1 MSEITYAELQGLIE
15 HQEVKGSRVEVTFR
29 CPKTGVTQISSAG
42 IQRGRDLSNVAMSA
56 MKQNLWRSLRSGI
69 MRAIS
74 GLLGRGMLGQVGR
87 QVSNEVVRN
96 AGHGARHT
104 GADVETAVVAAF
116 LSVQNQFRREGS
128 GWVAAHGQVN
138 PEAVDTGFHAQ
149 LRGAPVQERY
159 DQGVL
164 ARVMVELAKGD
175 GQLSDE
181 ERSMVSAFVDPS
193 LGTIDQLATRPAL
206 SKVSAFVDPSLGT
219 IDQLATRPAL
229 SDVELSETS
238 AAARDTILMLGWAL
252 ALSDKSLAASEAARL
267 ESLASGF
274 GITADRVGALK
285 GFAQAF
291 LLDQALDVAYRS
303 GARDAAAHQ
312 EAMQIAAAIGLDSE
326 SAERADVRYRKAR
339 GIV

>member
-29 CPKTGVTQISSAG
+29 CPKTGVTQTSSAG
-42 IQRGRDLSNVAMSA
+42 IQRGQDLGNVAMSA

-206 SKVSAFVDPSLGT
+206 SKV
-219 IDQLATRPAL
+219 
-229 SDVELSETS
+229 ELSEAS